1 MAVKTMI
8 NVLDRITFYRKQKNW
23 TEYQLAEKSGLTQ
36 STISSWYRKN
46 VVPSIP
52 SLEKIC
58 NAFGITLSQ
67 FFSTDD
73 DNFSL
78 TSNQKELLKESS
90 HLTEEQL
97 ASLIDFFKTL

>member
-1 MAVKTMI
+1 MVVKTMI

-36 STISSWYRKN
+36 STISSRYRKN